1 MHFSYFNSL
10 NCNSGLLLL
19 NFYISKNLNC
29 IGALSFSRS
38 VHAFFGFH
46 ASEKSNYSGGFDH
59 TEIGKGAKNRVNLE
73 RDFFQNTFKVE

>member
-1 MHFSYFNSL
+1 MIKALVTYD
-10 NCNSGLLLL
+10 
-19 NFYISKNLNC
+19 C
-29 IGALSFSRS
+29 IGALSFKICSG
-38 VHAFFGFH
+38 FFRIFH